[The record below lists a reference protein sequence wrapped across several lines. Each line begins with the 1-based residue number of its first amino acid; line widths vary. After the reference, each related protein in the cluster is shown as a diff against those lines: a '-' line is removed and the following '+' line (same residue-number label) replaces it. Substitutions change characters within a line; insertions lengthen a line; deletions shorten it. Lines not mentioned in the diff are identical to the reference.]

1 MMWVLAITPKKS
13 IIAFHETPNGGGC
26 FAFSSIAYCGSL
38 PWNGGDN
45 NISKLTGNVL
55 NRFMQDGPLPE
66 APKDAIKHRG
76 RADYDPPANKSRKDA
91 RSKVP
96 AE

>member
-1 MMWVLAITPKKS
+1 
-13 IIAFHETPNGGGC
+13 
-26 FAFSSIAYCGSL
+26 
-38 PWNGGDN
+38 
-45 NISKLTGNVL
+45 
-55 NRFMQDGPLPE
+55 MQDGPLPE